1 MRHVNQF
8 DFAALSYCT
17 IATFGLLDI
26 TYRLRKRV
34 ENYGGFIV
42 KEEGGGGRRAEGGG
56 KNQSSPIR
64 GRGGGN

>member
-34 ENYGGFIV
+34 ENFIV
-42 KEEGGGGRRAEGGG
+42 KEEGGGQRAEGRISRR
-56 KNQSSPIR
+56 Q
-64 GRGGGN
+64 

>member
-34 ENYGGFIV
+34 ENYGG
-42 KEEGGGGRRAEGGG
+42 
-56 KNQSSPIR
+56 SYS
-64 GRGGGN
+64 

>member
-1 MRHVNQF
+1 M
-8 DFAALSYCT
+8 
-17 IATFGLLDI
+17 
-26 TYRLRKRV
+26 

-64 GRGGGN
+64 GRGGAIKKVGE